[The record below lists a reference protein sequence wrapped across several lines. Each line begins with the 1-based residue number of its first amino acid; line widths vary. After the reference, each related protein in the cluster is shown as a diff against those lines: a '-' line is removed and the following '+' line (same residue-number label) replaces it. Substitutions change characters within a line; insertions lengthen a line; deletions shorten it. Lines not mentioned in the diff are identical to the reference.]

1 MSDLNVWNARRETKA
16 NTIDAL
22 KEIKLTTDEAGQYQH
37 DEAIKF
43 IDQLKQVA
51 AEMANPE
58 DTTKTGM
65 SKLFDEAPNELNSI
79 KTKDIYSWRD
89 IIKREKDKA
98 DAKTKNSTIGK
109 VYQPEITTRSEAQD
123 EADRLNQFNQ
133 AVIGIKEG
141 YKDALCNNGGTD
153 ALVSVLKQADGTL
166 KSIDEYT
173 LFELT
178 EARIAGAKRPQAK
191 HVLKQLVEAIT
202 MPFDFQK
209 KIMDNV
215 AKQQILVNKAQ
226 SFGITIDVSLL
237 VVNLESNMEY
247 AQSHEWGREFRI
259 SGQAV
264 RKKYPDYTHKHNQA
278 SYNDIVTEYA
288 AADRVRDLTEA
299 PGPTNEQANHVGAL
313 TTQLQALQRIYD
325 DFEESAFAADDASS
339 RKSTKKK
346 KKKKEHNR
354 GRSVSS
360 SHRGRSQSRDNRAK
374 NKCKHCKSE
383 RKYAAKHDPDKCFYN
398 KKYKGW
404 RPSAICELLGIP
416 FKRRSQFSADMGGF
430 ASSAEEDSDSE
441 SESESEAED
450 SDNE

>member
-22 KEIKLTTDEAGQYQH
+22 KEIKLQTDEAGQYQH

-43 IDQLKQVA
+43 KDQLIQVA
-51 AEMANPE
+51 TEMANPE
-58 DTTKTGM
+58 DNTKSGM
-65 SKLFDEAPNELNSI
+65 RKLFEQASNELNSI
-79 KTKDIYSWRD
+79 KTKDIFSWRD
-89 IIKREKDKA
+89 IIKQEKDKA

-109 VYQPEITTRSEAQD
+109 VYQPDIATRGEAQE

-141 YKDALCNNGGTD
+141 FKDCICNNGGTD
-153 ALVSVLKQADGTL
+153 ALASVLKQADGTL
-166 KSIDEYT
+166 KSIDDYT
-173 LFELT
+173 LFELI

-191 HVLKQLVEAIT
+191 NVLKQIVDAIT
-202 MPFDFQK
+202 MPYNFQK

-215 AKQQILVNKAQ
+215 AMQQILVNKAQ

-237 VVNLESNMEY
+237 VVNLEANMEF
-247 AQSHEWGREFRI
+247 AQSHEWGREFRVC
-259 SGQAV
+259 GQVV
-264 RKKYPDYTHKHNQA
+264 RKKYPDYTHKHNQT
-278 SYNDIVTEYA
+278 SFDDIVKEYA
-288 AADRVRDLTEA
+288 TADRVRDLTEA
-299 PGPTNEQANHVGAL
+299 PTPTTEQANQVGAL
-313 TTQLQALQRIYD
+313 TAQLQAIQRIYD
-325 DFEESAFAADDASS
+325 DVEESAFAADDTSS

-346 KKKKEHNR
+346 KKQKESTR

-360 SHRGRSQSRDNRAK
+360 SYRGRSQSRDSRVK

-404 RPSAICELLGIP
+404 RPSAICEILGIP
-416 FKRRSQFSADMGGF
+416 FKRRSQFSSDMGGF
-430 ASSAEEDSDSE
+430 ANSAEEDSDSE
-441 SESESEAED
+441 SESESEVD
-450 SDNE
+450 GSDNE